1 AASPGCRRR
10 ALGPAWGGTGCLVPP
25 PYVPALRVVGALF
38 LIDVLRRFGSV
49 VPLLEQLVFL
59 VEMLAGVSALV
70 WWLTTRRPKGNAA
83 LATGTLLL
91 VFTAALGAVAAGYV
105 NFAVLLRAGGVGRG
119 VL

>member
-1 AASPGCRRR
+1 RVWPLA
-10 ALGPAWGGTGCLVPP
+10 VPP
-25 PYVPALRVVGALF
+25 RAGGAKLARSPAYVPALRVVGALF